1 MGQEVRN
8 IENGSACEI
17 HVGAQGNSQGVVEC

>member
-17 HVGAQGNSQGVVEC
+17 HVGTQGISQGVVKC